1 MSNTKPIKATGRR
14 EFLGMMAG
22 ASALGLTFGRAGS
35 TATGKA
41 LRGLFPIAQTPFTES
56 GKLDLDS
63 LIREVEF
70 IDRGRVPGFVWPQK
84 ASEWSVLT
92 VQERLEGAEAITST
106 GKRLRPA
113 IVIGVQA
120 TNLRTAVKYAK
131 HAEKAGADAI
141 MSLPPEDQKDPN
153 AILDYYQQ
161 VARSVSLP
169 MFAQTEGGMSV
180 DLVIRMFKS
189 IPNLHYV
196 KDEAGNPLARVGQ
209 LRRQSSDQLKV
220 FAGNGVTMM
229 INEME
234 LGFSGLCPAAWL
246 ADLYA
251 ASWDLWFAGKRQQ
264 AAELFGRILM
274 VESMCRPAGPE
285 SGKYILCLRN
295 VFKTYTW
302 RSYAMFS
309 PPGYRRGQ
317 SVQHLNAQGK
327 EWVRQAVEFVNP
339 YLRA

>member
-1 MSNTKPIKATGRR
+1 MSNAKPIDTPDRR
-14 EFLGMMAG
+14 KFLSMMVG
-22 ASALGLTFGRAGS
+22 ASALSLMFARSGS
-35 TATGKA
+35 AATSKP
-41 LRGLFPIAQTPFTES
+41 LRGLFPIAQTPFTDS

-63 LIREVEF
+63 LVREVEF

-92 VQERLEGAEAITST
+92 ERERLEGTEAIAST
-106 GKRLRPA
+106 GKKLRSA

-120 TNLRTAVKYAK
+120 PNVATAVKYAR
-131 HAEKAGADAI
+131 HAERAGADAI
-141 MSLPPEDQKDPN
+141 MSLPPQGQKDPS
-153 AILDYYQQ
+153 AILDYYRQ
-161 VARSVSLP
+161 VAKSVNLP
-169 MFAQTEGGMSV
+169 MFAQTEDGMSV

-189 IPNLHYV
+189 IPNLNYV
-196 KDEAGNPLARVGQ
+196 KDEAGDPLERVGQ
-209 LRRQSSDQLKV
+209 LRQRSQDRLKI

-246 ADLYA
+246 ADLYTE
-251 ASWDLWFAGKRQQ
+251 SWNLWFAGKHQQ
-264 AAELFGRILM
+264 SADMFGRILM
-274 VESMCRPAGPE
+274 VESMCHPAGPE

-295 VFKTYTW
+295 VFKTYIW

-309 PPGYRRGQ
+309 PPGDTRRH
-317 SVQHLNAQGK
+317 VQHLNPQGK
-327 EWVRQAVEFVNP
+327 QWVRQGLELVKP

>member
-1 MSNTKPIKATGRR
+1 MSNAKPIETTGRR
-14 EFLGMMAG
+14 EFLGMMVG
-22 ASALGLTFGRAGS
+22 ASALSLTFMRAGS
-35 TATGKA
+35 AATGKS
-41 LRGLFPIAQTPFTES
+41 LHGLFPIAQTPFTES

-63 LIREVEF
+63 LVREVEF

-92 VQERLEGAEAITST
+92 ETERLEGTEAIAST
-106 GKRLRPA
+106 GKKLRPA

-120 TNLRTAVKYAK
+120 PNVATAVKYAK
-131 HAEKAGADAI
+131 HAGRTGADAI
-141 MSLPPEDQKDPN
+141 MSLPPKGQKDPN
-153 AILDYYQQ
+153 VILDYYQQ
-161 VARSVSLP
+161 VAKSVNLP
-169 MFAQTEGGMSV
+169 MFAQTEDGMSV
-180 DLVIRMFKS
+180 DLVMRMFKS
-189 IPNLHYV
+189 IPNLHFV

-209 LRRQSSDQLKV
+209 LRQRSSDQLKV

-234 LGFSGLCPAAWL
+234 LGFSGLCPAVWL

-251 ASWDLWFAGKRQQ
+251 ASWELWFAGKHQQ
-264 AAELFGRILM
+264 AAEAFGRILM

-309 PPGYRRGQ
+309 PPGDRKRRP
-317 SVQHLNAQGK
+317 VQHLNEQGK
-327 EWVRQAVEFVNP
+327 QWVSQALDFVKP

>member
-1 MSNTKPIKATGRR
+1 MSNSRPIETTGRR
-14 EFLGMMAG
+14 GFLSMMAG
-22 ASALGLTFGRAGS
+22 AGALGLMFARSGS
-35 TATGKA
+35 AATRKP
-41 LRGLFPIAQTPFTES
+41 LRGLFPIAQTPFAES

-63 LIREVEF
+63 LVREVEF

-92 VQERLEGAEAITST
+92 EKERLEGTEAIAST
-106 GKRLRPA
+106 GKKLRPA

-120 TNLRTAVKYAK
+120 PNVATAMKYAR

-141 MSLPPEDQKDPN
+141 ISLPPRGQKDPN
-153 AILDYYQQ
+153 AVLDYYQQ
-161 VARSVSLP
+161 VAKSVNLP
-169 MFAQTEGGMSV
+169 MFAQTVDGISV
-180 DLVIRMFKS
+180 DLLIRMFKS
-189 IPNLHYV
+189 IPNLRYV
-196 KDEAGNPLARVGQ
+196 KDEAGNPLERVSR
-209 LRRQSSDQLKV
+209 LRRLSGDQVKV

-246 ADLYA
+246 ADLYTEA
-251 ASWDLWFAGKRQQ
+251 WNLWFAGKHQQ
-264 AAELFGRILM
+264 AADMFGRILM
-274 VESMCRPAGPE
+274 VESMCRPAGPD
-285 SGKYILCLRN
+285 SGKYILCLRD

-309 PPGYRRGQ
+309 PPGER
-317 SVQHLNAQGK
+317 SPHPIQHLDAQGK
-327 EWVRQAVEFVNP
+327 RWVRQALEFVKP

>member
-1 MSNTKPIKATGRR
+1 MSNSKLIEPSGRR
-14 EFLGMMAG
+14 EFLGMMVG
-22 ASALGLTFGRAGS
+22 ASALSLMFPRSGAP
-35 TATGKA
+35 ATSKP

-63 LIREVEF
+63 LVREVEF

-84 ASEWSVLT
+84 ASEWSALT
-92 VQERLEGAEAITST
+92 EKERLEGTEAIAST
-106 GKRLRPA
+106 GKKLRPA

-120 TNLRTAVKYAK
+120 PNVATAVKYAR
-131 HAEKAGADAI
+131 HAERAGADAI
-141 MSLPPEDQKDPN
+141 MSLPPQGQKDQN

-161 VARSVSLP
+161 VAKSVNLP
-169 MFAQTEGGMSV
+169 MFAQTEGDMSV
-180 DLVIRMFKS
+180 DLVMQLFKS
-189 IPNLHYV
+189 IPNLRYV

-209 LRRQSSDQLKV
+209 LRQRSSDQLKV
-220 FAGNGVTMM
+220 FAGNGATTM

-246 ADLYA
+246 ADLFA
-251 ASWDLWFAGKRQQ
+251 AAWDFWFAGKRRQ
-264 AAELFGRILM
+264 AAEMFGRILM
-274 VESMCRPAGPE
+274 AESMCRPAGPE
-285 SGKYILCLRN
+285 AGKYILCLRN

-309 PPGYRRGQ
+309 PGDPEGR

-327 EWVRQAVEFVNP
+327 RWVRQALEFVKP
-339 YLRA
+339 YLTA